1 MAGRAQSGP
10 IERRRPPSL
19 DRADLRWL
27 SAWVGVFFAGI
38 LAMMALH
45 WLYRATGPHPHVT
58 QVIRSMKHHARLLI
72 PGLKGRRSE
81 VSPPA
86 AAARHYAGS
95 SPASGHVAQRA
106 KA

>member
-10 IERRRPPSL
+10 IERRRPPGL

-27 SAWVGVFFAGI
+27 TAWVGVFFAGI
-38 LAMMALH
+38 LTMMALH
-45 WLYRATGPHPHVT
+45 WIYRATGPHPHVT
-58 QVIRSMKHHARLLI
+58 QVIRRIKHHTRLLV

-81 VSPPA
+81 SSPPP
-86 AAARHYAGS
+86 AARHYAGS